1 MWHRIS
7 CSYSHNGVSAPAVSG
22 NGGGKGRM
30 CRFRDKWD
38 SASAFKVMPVE
49 GTGSR
54 CLRPGWCEMIPWG
67 RDDFLGSG
75 NMDVTQRG
83 SGRPFQVNGGV
94 GVCVC
99 VCVCVGVWV
108 CGVCMFGVGE
118 GYK

>member
-1 MWHRIS
+1 
-7 CSYSHNGVSAPAVSG
+7 
-22 NGGGKGRM
+22 
-30 CRFRDKWD
+30 
-38 SASAFKVMPVE
+38 
-49 GTGSR
+49 
-54 CLRPGWCEMIPWG
+54 MIPWG

-75 NMDVTQRG
+75 NMDVTQSG

-94 GVCVC
+94 GVCVCVC